1 MILLVFLFLISIFHS
16 ANRFFK
22 IGIGWV
28 LIFFLSSCIAGGE
41 QEQQLLEQDVREFDL
56 KTAIDGG
63 NGKKKDIGEHLKM
76 KESVILEFN
85 EDYPIQNIH
94 KIVVQ
99 EPYILILDNVQNYLY
114 LYDDQGEF
122 IRQIGSLGNGPGEYL
137 DMTDFEISGKEIIV
151 FSNASRKILHFNIT
165 GSFIKEI
172 PIIFH
177 GASVVPIDSNYLLW
191 TQNNVSPQIPY
202 DLILMNSSGE
212 MIRGEQKLNPGFPSI
227 TSSGFLVRNAVPG
240 NIRYLKMFGHEIYG
254 VDENLNMVPFY
265 RINLGATGI
274 DLQKNV
280 NIENFLFSFHEK
292 TFLSDMYWENS
303 SLILLYFHHDLRR
316 NFGLIPKSD
325 WQMHTESWYEDHAIL
340 DILRSI
346 KTGYMTEENLYI
358 CSNPGYYQSESSFEL
373 IDSMTLWNASV
384 ISLEAKKELIENS
397 NGVIFKFSVL

>member
-1 MILLVFLFLISIFHS
+1 MGFD
-16 ANRFFK
+16 
-22 IGIGWV
+22 
-28 LIFFLSSCIAGGE
+28 IFFI
-41 QEQQLLEQDVREFDL
+41 QLYCRRRTRTTITRTGCREFDL

-63 NGKKKDIGEHLKM
+63 NGKKKDIREHLKM

-99 EPYILILDNVQNYLY
+99 EPYIFILDNVQNYLY

-254 VDENLNMVPFY
+254 V
-265 RINLGATGI
+265 
-274 DLQKNV
+274 
-280 NIENFLFSFHEK
+280 
-292 TFLSDMYWENS
+292 
-303 SLILLYFHHDLRR
+303 
-316 NFGLIPKSD
+316 
-325 WQMHTESWYEDHAIL
+325 
-340 DILRSI
+340 
-346 KTGYMTEENLYI
+346 
-358 CSNPGYYQSESSFEL
+358 
-373 IDSMTLWNASV
+373 
-384 ISLEAKKELIENS
+384 
-397 NGVIFKFSVL
+397 

>member
-1 MILLVFLFLISIFHS
+1 MFRIIY
-16 ANRFFK
+16 
-22 IGIGWV
+22 
-28 LIFFLSSCIAGGE
+28 
-41 QEQQLLEQDVREFDL
+41 
-56 KTAIDGG
+56 T
-63 NGKKKDIGEHLKM
+63 
-76 KESVILEFN
+76 
-85 EDYPIQNIH
+85 
-94 KIVVQ
+94 
-99 EPYILILDNVQNYLY
+99 

-151 FSNASRKILHFNIT
+151 FSNASRKMLHYNIT

-177 GASVVPIDSNYLLW
+177 GASLVPIDSNYLLW

-202 DLILMNSSGE
+202 DLILMDSSGE